1 MPRSMQICAA
11 AMLVALTGQAAQ
23 AAACDYKP
31 SRLGAIAAGAIAGG
45 AAAGVEAARTTASY
59 YTLVHEGSG
68 LTMIGAATAGASTA
82 AGIVAG
88 AGGTL
93 GTIGS
98 ILMAPATLVVGGTA
112 LVGGSAYEAVCFF
125 QVERITDPADVR
137 GILESVAAND
147 PTAAIVATG
156 DGDALRLETEDGPR
170 DYLLDRLYIADGELL
185 HRDRLRNTNLGP
197 IFLSTGA
204 SE

>member
-1 MPRSMQICAA
+1 MKICAA
-11 AMLVALTGQAAQ
+11 AMLVALTG
-23 AAACDYKP
+23 
-31 SRLGAIAAGAIAGG
+31 
-45 AAAGVEAARTTASY
+45 EAARTTASY
-59 YTLVHEGSG
+59 DMLVHDGSG
-68 LTMIGAATAGASTA
+68 LAMIGAATAGVSTA
-82 AGIVAG
+82 AGIAAG

-98 ILMAPATLVVGGTA
+98 ILMASATLLVGGTV
-112 LVGGSAYEAVCFF
+112 LVGGGAYEAVCFF
-125 QVERITDPADVR
+125 QVERITDPGDVR
-137 GILESVAAND
+137 GILERVAAND
-147 PTAAIVATG
+147 PTAAIIATG

-170 DYLLDRLYIADGELL
+170 DSLLDRVCIADGELL